1 MEQSSLD
8 TDIDN
13 YSVSD
18 ILDLLELDTSSSV
31 MERNDAVDNII
42 TDLQSKNKPDL
53 VNFFTKAKTKMFAIE
68 EGGESEVEAESEV
81 ESEAESEVESEA
93 ESEMGAESEVG
104 AESEAGSEAESKENV
119 MLSGKDRWELPAPS
133 WYLNPA
139 ATRTITQDMSV
150 DTRFRPEYYS
160 TLSTNFTVDLP
171 EPQKKVISM
180 RISAIEMP
188 MTYYSISNSL
198 GNNTML
204 VISDSAPDTSK
215 EYYSDIN
222 GAATVDFS
230 PTNLAWLVIMADGNY
245 DTISWMN
252 AASRAKAETAVNEAL
267 SLAIPGAIDE
277 LGRFYKFSSPI
288 TSDYLNTDFEVSSVN
303 SVPERQD
310 IRFSMNRINGKSA
323 FGTPQ
328 PTDIIAGNAGEYI
341 TSTTNSKQISTL
353 RFNVDVAGNLDTDT
367 NIQMKLGWTL
377 GFRAAQYVMGAVSP
391 VTSST
396 PISAVSEGTGFITGP
411 RYAFLSVEDYL
422 NSARP
427 SFIVA
432 YGTHTKA
439 NNIITRINL
448 GGGGYHNLATR
459 DAGLTGHTNRTREY
473 FGPVDI
479 QRLTIKLQ
487 DEYGRVIDINNMDW
501 SFTVTFKKLYN

>member
-1 MEQSSLD
+1 
-8 TDIDN
+8 
-13 YSVSD
+13 
-18 ILDLLELDTSSSV
+18 
-31 MERNDAVDNII
+31 
-42 TDLQSKNKPDL
+42 
-53 VNFFTKAKTKMFAIE
+53 
-68 EGGESEVEAESEV
+68 
-81 ESEAESEVESEA
+81 
-93 ESEMGAESEVG
+93 
-104 AESEAGSEAESKENV
+104 
-119 MLSGKDRWELPAPS
+119 
-133 WYLNPA
+133 
-139 ATRTITQDMSV
+139 
-150 DTRFRPEYYS
+150 
-160 TLSTNFTVDLP
+160 
-171 EPQKKVISM
+171 
-180 RISAIEMP
+180 
-188 MTYYSISNSL
+188 
-198 GNNTML
+198 
-204 VISDSAPDTSK
+204 
-215 EYYSDIN
+215 
-222 GAATVDFS
+222 
-230 PTNLAWLVIMADGNY
+230 
-245 DTISWMN
+245 
-252 AASRAKAETAVNEAL
+252 
-267 SLAIPGAIDE
+267 
-277 LGRFYKFSSPI
+277 
-288 TSDYLNTDFEVSSVN
+288 
-303 SVPERQD
+303 
-310 IRFSMNRINGKSA
+310 MNRINGKSA

>member
-18 ILDLLELDTSSSV
+18 ILDLLDLDASSSA

-68 EGGESEVEAESEV
+68 EGGESEV
-81 ESEAESEVESEA
+81 EAESEVESEA

-230 PTNLAWLVIMADGNY
+230 PTNLAWLVIMVDGNY

-252 AASRAKAETAVNEAL
+252 ATSRAKAETAVNEAL

>member
-81 ESEAESEVESEA
+81 ESE
-93 ESEMGAESEVG
+93 AESEVG

>member
-18 ILDLLELDTSSSV
+18 ILDLLDLDASSSA

-53 VNFFTKAKTKMFAIE
+53 VDFFTKAKTKMFAIE
-68 EGGESEVEAESEV
+68 EGSETETETEAESGSETETEAEAGSEVEVEAEAEV
-81 ESEAESEVESEA
+81 EAN
-93 ESEMGAESEVG
+93 
-104 AESEAGSEAESKENV
+104 ENV

-139 ATRTITQDMSV
+139 AARTITQDMSV

-215 EYYSDIN
+215 EYYSNIN
-222 GAATVDFS
+222 GAATADFS

-252 AASRAKAETAVNEAL
+252 ATSRAKAETAVNEAL

-277 LGRFYKFSSPI
+277 MGRFYKFSSPI
-288 TSDYLNTDFEVSSVN
+288 TSDYLNTYFEVSSDN
-303 SVPERQD
+303 SEPERHD
-310 IRFSMNRINGKSA
+310 IRFSMNRINGKSV

-328 PTDIIAGNAGEYI
+328 PTDIIAGSMGNYI
-341 TSTTNSKQISTL
+341 TDETNSKKISTL
-353 RFNVDVAGNLDTDT
+353 RFNVDVAGNLDTGA

-391 VTSST
+391 VTTST

-432 YGTHTKA
+432 YGTHTRA

-459 DAGLTGHTNRTREY
+459 DAGLTGHANRTREY

>member
-81 ESEAESEVESEA
+81 ESEAESE
-93 ESEMGAESEVG
+93 MGAESEVG
-104 AESEAGSEAESKENV
+104 AESEAESEVGAESEAESKENV